1 MWGTMSRRQQRCRK
15 ALQAVDVEKRN
26 LSENQRNVVTGR
38 YKQYVLE
45 KRPEMGQ
52 DRPGSKQSKEKK
64 RKARVKLS
72 SESLE

>member
-1 MWGTMSRRQQRCRK
+1 M
-15 ALQAVDVEKRN
+15 DIEKRN
-26 LSENQRNVVTGR
+26 LSENQQNVVTGR

-52 DRPGSKQSKEKK
+52 DQPGSKQSEEKK